1 MVRSITPED
10 DAKIF
15 DKQCKKTIKKID
27 QKNKKGFSDS
37 IKKDG
42 IVKDF
47 NLENIWS
54 IRRDVLLKG
63 NSENFKNGYLYYSRY
78 KNNAPKL
85 PDAPKDTFQ
94 LSSTKKSNYI
104 VSSTAKANVGNQ
116 ELQFSKPLKNII
128 EKQNLK

>member
-27 QKNKKGFSDS
+27 QQNKKFSNS
-37 IKKDG
+37 MKKDG
-42 IVKDF
+42 IVTDF
-47 NLENIWS
+47 NLETIWN

-63 NSENFKNGYLYYSRY
+63 NNENFKNGYLYYSRY
-78 KNNAPKL
+78 KSNAPKL
-85 PDAPKDTFQ
+85 SDTSKEIFP
-94 LSSTKKSNYI
+94 LSSTKKSNHI
-104 VSSTAKANVGNQ
+104 VASSAKANIGSQ
-116 ELQFSKPLKNII
+116 ELQFSKPLKSIR